1 MLKCH
6 WVLCSSAIEYYTQVP
21 LSTILKCHWVLCSR
35 PLSIIFK
42 CHWVL
47 YSSSVTSLTVF
58 SWFCLTLFGD
68 INCNNW
74 QVLTKCPKRLDSFVE
89 ATLKS
94 LTILAA
100 GHAEPRLVVWQ
111 GFGFSKDGLNPKL
124 ESLSTILKCH
134 HLFDWFYFYSSFGF
148 SKGGLNPKL
157 ESLSTILECRHLFD
171 WFYFYSSFEFSK
183 GGLKAQWST

>member
-1 MLKCH
+1 MPFIWHQMAWKNLADFEHPTWKGKSIKTSHNHWAKYTYIWFHIKTTIEYYTQVPLSTMLKCH
-6 WVLCSSAIEYYTQVP
+6 WVLCSSAFEYYTQVP

-100 GHAEPRLVVWQ
+100 GHAEPRLVVW
-111 GFGFSKDGLNPKL
+111 
-124 ESLSTILKCH
+124 
-134 HLFDWFYFYSSFGF
+134 
-148 SKGGLNPKL
+148 
-157 ESLSTILECRHLFD
+157 
-171 WFYFYSSFEFSK
+171 
-183 GGLKAQWST
+183 

>member
-1 MLKCH
+1 MSTILKCH
-6 WVLCSSAIEYYTQVP
+6 WALYSSAIEHYTQVP
-21 LSTILKCHWVLCSR
+21 LSTILKCHWVLYSSAIEYYTQVS
-35 PLSIIFK
+35 LSTILK

-47 YSSSVTSLTVF
+47 YSSAVTSLTVF

-100 GHAEPRLVVWQ
+100 GHAELRLVVWQ
-111 GFGFSKDGLNPKL
+111 G
-124 ESLSTILKCH
+124 
-134 HLFDWFYFYSSFGF
+134 FGF

-171 WFYFYSSFEFSK
+171 WFYFYSSFGFSK

>member
-1 MLKCH
+1 MDSCVTWRIIHYTKLQNTQYVNFLTHDKW
-6 WVLCSSAIEYYTQVP
+6 WVAYSSRFYRVLYSCVIEYYTKVP
-21 LSTILKCHWVLCSR
+21 LSTILKCHWVL
-35 PLSIIFK
+35 
-42 CHWVL
+42 
-47 YSSSVTSLTVF
+47 YSFCQVHTSVV

-111 GFGFSKDGLNPKL
+111 GCAPLDGVL
-124 ESLSTILKCH
+124 ILMSR
-134 HLFDWFYFYSSFGF
+134 L
-148 SKGGLNPKL
+148 P
-157 ESLSTILECRHLFD
+157 
-171 WFYFYSSFEFSK
+171 
-183 GGLKAQWST
+183 A